1 MTDTPLLSILM
12 PVVPGRPTETLDG
25 LLDQAQGEPVEVL
38 WLGDNRMRSI
48 GLKRDAL
55 MQASRGAY
63 VAFVDDDDAVSPH
76 YVKTILG
83 FLGESPDAVLFDFE
97 VREVGGTRK
106 DRLVCSLEYPD
117 DDIRFDGRPVL
128 RNLWHTH
135 AIRGEIARAHRFP
148 DMQWGEDYEWLKGVR
163 AQVKTAVKAQSVLY
177 FYAWR
182 PE

>member
-1 MTDTPLLSILM
+1 MTETPLFSILM
-12 PVVPGRPTETLDG
+12 PTVPGRSTTTLNA
-25 LLDQAQGEPVEVL
+25 LLQQAQGHHVEVL

-55 MQASRGAY
+55 MQSSRGEY

-83 FLGESPDAVLFDFE
+83 FLGEQTDAVLFDFE

-106 DRLVCSLEYPD
+106 DRLVCSMNNPD

-163 AQVKTAVKAQSVLY
+163 AQVKTAAKTAEALY
-177 FYAWR
+177 FYNWR